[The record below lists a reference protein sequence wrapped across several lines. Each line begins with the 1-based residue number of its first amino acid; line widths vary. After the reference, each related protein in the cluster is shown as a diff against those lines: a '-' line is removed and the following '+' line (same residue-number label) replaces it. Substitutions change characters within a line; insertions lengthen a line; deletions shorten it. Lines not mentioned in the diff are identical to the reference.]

1 MAEINIKYSHWQ
13 KPLSSDHLGWIA
25 KTIEQD
31 IKCKKKEGTKYP
43 KEGEINVKGL
53 EENVVYGYSTI
64 KYNISWW
71 EKDPKDPDCY
81 IKSIEITID

>member
-31 IKCKKKEGTKYP
+31 IMRKRTEGTKCP
-43 KEGEINVKGL
+43 TNGEINVKGL
-53 EENVVYGYSTI
+53 EENVIYGHSTI
-64 KYNISWW
+64 KYKTTWTKEGQNDSV
-71 EKDPKDPDCY
+71 PY
-81 IKSIEITID
+81 INSIEITID